1 MVIYACSFLKLI
13 NSTTKIA
20 SDKKLFERIKNK
32 TWDKNILALKNI
44 KQPIFELSIISY
56 NSRINNIFRSVVTYM
71 KSLKSFEKYTPI
83 NCLFN

>member
-44 KQPIFELSIISY
+44 KQPIFELSILLAIT
-56 NSRINNIFRSVVTYM
+56 V
-71 KSLKSFEKYTPI
+71 E
-83 NCLFN
+83 